1 MGTVIAFELLGIIVH
16 TLLIWGATVG
26 NRCMMLPWMIL
37 CMMAI
42 VIGIIGIL
50 FVIIALA
57 IVGVFALAGGQI
69 ALALIFPTFGL
80 ALLIYFWIVV
90 QGLYKQI
97 GEEQADHNAVSPM
110 YGNGRVT
117 HHNNWSKDEE
127 FAYNRQH
134 EA

>member
-1 MGTVIAFELLGIIVH
+1 MIAFEILGIIVH
-16 TLLIWGATVG
+16 VLLVWGATVG
-26 NRCMMLPWMIL
+26 NRCMLLPWMIL

-42 VIGIIGIL
+42 VLG
-50 FVIIALA
+50 IIALIFV
-57 IVGVFALAGGQI
+57 IVGCAIFGLFAMAGGQI
-69 ALALIFPTFGL
+69 AVALIFPALGL

-97 GEEQADHNAVSPM
+97 GEDQVEANAVSPM

-134 EA
+134 NAD